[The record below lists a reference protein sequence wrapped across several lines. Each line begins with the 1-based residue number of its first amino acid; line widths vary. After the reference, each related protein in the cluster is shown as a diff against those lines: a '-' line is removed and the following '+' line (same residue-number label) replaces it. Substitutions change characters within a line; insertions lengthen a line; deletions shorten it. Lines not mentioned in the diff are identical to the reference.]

1 MSNIDIDKQ
10 ALRERYSPKPV
21 PKCHICGEEMTIQR
35 ISASRITYGCTGEG
49 NDGYFKFGRTFADE
63 HYEKSRVTVVDVSDP
78 DVLELLDELEHYK
91 SREER
96 VTKLVLDNS
105 TSWDVLYE
113 KLEAAE
119 RRIAN
124 NERVM
129 RAVVEAASIR
139 GIRPFEGI
147 ECDPPTLEENAEACG
162 DAMSA
167 RIRELEANPPKP
179 HHNGLMQ
186 ISNELVQ
193 ARQRIAEL
201 ERSETQLINERDAAE
216 SALADMY
223 QAATGERPEWSNM
236 FGFADAVD
244 VVEERLATLEANQS
258 QTTPT
263 GIQLITEAIGAH
275 GYIVDCLLQGRPDLA
290 LEESRKW
297 VSAFGQAAEIVSAQ
311 DAAGIKVKGE

>member
-1 MSNIDIDKQ
+1 MSNIDKQ
-10 ALRERYSPKPV
+10 ALLGPDKHSNQHKLSRLIAEAN
-21 PKCHICGEEMTIQR
+21 
-35 ISASRITYGCTGEG
+35 SAEIRDIAEAVEQYT
-49 NDGYFKFGRTFADE
+49 DQLIAA
-63 HYEKSRVTVVDVSDP
+63 
-78 DVLELLDELEHYK
+78 
-91 SREER
+91 
-96 VTKLVLDNS
+96 
-105 TSWDVLYE
+105 
-113 KLEAAE
+113 LEAAE
-119 RRIAN
+119 KRNAEQREYYEGVIADGSKRIA
-124 NERVM
+124 ELEKGHQ
-129 RAVVEAASIR
+129 EAAKQINSWRRLAKQNIAER
-139 GIRPFEGI
+139 GKDI
-147 ECDPPTLEENAEACG
+147 
-162 DAMSA
+162 S
-167 RIRELEANPPKP
+167 ELEA
-179 HHNGLMQ
+179 
-186 ISNELVQ
+186 

-201 ERSETQLINERDAAE
+201 ENSETQLINERDAAE

-275 GYIVDCLLQGRPDLA
+275 GYIVGCLLQGRPDLA